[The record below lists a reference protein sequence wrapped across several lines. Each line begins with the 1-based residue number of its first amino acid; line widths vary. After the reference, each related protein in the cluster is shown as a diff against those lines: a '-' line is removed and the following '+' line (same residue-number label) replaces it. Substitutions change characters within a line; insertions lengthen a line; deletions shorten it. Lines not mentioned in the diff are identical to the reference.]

1 MQISVNSAI
10 SVLVLT
16 ACTFPSWKNPSGNA
30 SDAGGS
36 NSSSEQT
43 CADSRGVCFLAP
55 ELTTVSWG
63 LTSIT
68 FRSSPV
74 QSSTPTIILASNG
87 SSEIIELKHDKSQM
101 VEIDRL
107 NVTPPPWQALGGDF
121 NLDGKEDYVVACP
134 GTASQLGVLS
144 IWLGHQ
150 ADKWSNALTQPLGLG
165 TYAAAVRQVPVSEEV
180 FAVGASY
187 NAQLLLPVVAHK
199 GASPTPGK
207 SVALDFTP
215 TAVEFAT
222 NAAGTTQLFAVGS
235 TSGRGK
241 LIAFGITGETLTQI
255 AGYDALGT
263 SPNDVKVADINGD
276 SRLDAVVVDDSDQS
290 RLYSLLGESSNL
302 RSTTKQLDL
311 PPHSH
316 AVTISDFDRDGYA
329 DVATISGSTSTI
341 QVCFGDGTGVFGEC
355 VQVPHALE
363 QPTDLVAFDSD
374 GDGWVEFFAIGYEGQ
389 LSRVQLG
396 PARDK

>member
-1 MQISVNSAI
+1 MQISVISAT
-10 SVLVLT
+10 SALVLS
-16 ACTFPSWKNPSGNA
+16 ACTFPSWKNHSGNV
-30 SDAGGS
+30 SDAGDSISLG
-36 NSSSEQT
+36 EQT
-43 CADSRGVCFLAP
+43 CADSRGVCFAAP

-68 FRSSPV
+68 FRGSPV
-74 QSSTPTIILASNG
+74 PSSTPTIILASNG
-87 SSEIIELKHDKSQM
+87 SSEIVELKRGKSQM
-101 VEIDRL
+101 QELGRL
-107 NVTPPPWQALGGDF
+107 SVKPAPWQALGGDF
-121 NLDGKEDYVVACP
+121 NLDGIDDYVVASP
-134 GTASQLGVLS
+134 GTASQLGVLT

-150 ADKWSNALTQPLGLG
+150 ADNWSKALTQTLGSG
-165 TYAAAVRQVPVSEEV
+165 TYAAAVRQMPVSEEV

-187 NAQLLLPVVAHK
+187 NSQLLLPVVAHK

-207 SVALDFTP
+207 SVALDFAP

-222 NAAGTTQLFAVGS
+222 NAAGKTQLFAVGS

-241 LIAFGITGETLTQI
+241 LVAFDIAGETLTQI
-255 AGYDALGT
+255 AGYDTLGA
-263 SPNDVKVADINGD
+263 SPNDVKVADINRD

-290 RLYSLLGESSNL
+290 KLYSLLGESSNSW
-302 RSTTKQLDL
+302 STTKQLDL

-316 AVTISDFDRDGYA
+316 AVTISDFDRDGYE
-329 DVATISGSTSTI
+329 DVATISGSTSSI

-355 VQVPHALE
+355 EQIPHALE
-363 QPTDLVAFDSD
+363 QPTDLVAVDSD
-374 GDGWVEFFAIGYEGQ
+374 ADGWVEFFAIGYEGQ